1 MSNIYFSFSKLQN
14 TYLMQKLLWSIDQ
27 NRQLLNVLNHNMIWD
42 KISKKIKYWTGSV
55 YLTNIS
61 TMQVSQS
68 LMVLFLLHFLF
79 LAISSLNEHQ
89 LFVVKKCLPYE
100 NFMGIAYILNRD
112 PVSDQQLS
120 DLAVNLGEN
129 LTIFQF
135 QRFNLFFLTFQVI
148 SVRLV
153 FQSSILY
160 FFILIVC
167 VLI

>member
-1 MSNIYFSFSKLQN
+1 
-14 TYLMQKLLWSIDQ
+14 
-27 NRQLLNVLNHNMIWD
+27 
-42 KISKKIKYWTGSV
+42 
-55 YLTNIS
+55 
-61 TMQVSQS
+61 
-68 LMVLFLLHFLF
+68 
-79 LAISSLNEHQ
+79 
-89 LFVVKKCLPYE
+89 
-100 NFMGIAYILNRD
+100 MGIAYILNRD

-160 FFILIVC
+160 FFILIVS